1 MIASIDRNFSGLAR
15 ELFTDTGQ
23 YVIRFDAVQE
33 ELGLPITA
41 PMSPDSRGVSQEA
54 PRQATDL
61 TLDERAMCLALACN
75 IDIDYFSRMGRGGMG
90 FPMFMWGGGSSEL
103 QRDMGT
109 GAAVGTAAGMGDGE
123 GAEEAPLDTPS
134 EESWWSQA
142 EAPDD
147 VFEDPF

>member
-1 MIASIDRNFSGLAR
+1 
-15 ELFTDTGQ
+15 
-23 YVIRFDAVQE
+23 
-33 ELGLPITA
+33 
-41 PMSPDSRGVSQEA
+41 
-54 PRQATDL
+54 
-61 TLDERAMCLALACN
+61 
-75 IDIDYFSRMGRGGMG
+75 
-90 FPMFMWGGGSSEL
+90 
-103 QRDMGT
+103 MGT

>member
-1 MIASIDRNFSGLAR
+1 
-15 ELFTDTGQ
+15 
-23 YVIRFDAVQE
+23 
-33 ELGLPITA
+33 
-41 PMSPDSRGVSQEA
+41 
-54 PRQATDL
+54 
-61 TLDERAMCLALACN
+61 
-75 IDIDYFSRMGRGGMG
+75 MG